1 MKKRQETR
9 IAKNLISSC
18 WVKFHGIN
26 NIFIVTTLAP
36 RVGGGLASQLDKY
49 PFFALWANTLTK
61 TILHQDIIFEFGL
74 GF

>member
-1 MKKRQETR
+1 MLGKVSWNKKY
-9 IAKNLISSC
+9 
-18 WVKFHGIN
+18 
-26 NIFIVTTLAP
+26 FIVTTLAP